1 MEAALVPRE
10 RTGGRADGATAT
22 CPRAGGRMSS
32 DLLLA
37 VALALAAASLFAV
50 TTNLH
55 RGAASAVPMSE
66 GGPLRLLLRLLRTP
80 RWLLGSG
87 TALVALSLHTVALRF
102 GTVIVV
108 QAVLSTGLVL
118 ALALEALREHRRP
131 AGREVGAWL
140 LVVAGIVTLL
150 GLAHPHGGTSIGT
163 EALAFTLVLAVLVA
177 SVGLL
182 VGRTR
187 LPRPAVAVV
196 MGGCA
201 GALFALDAV
210 FLKALAVSAEN
221 LLSLRSLLDLVG
233 FLLASILGNLVVERA
248 YQQAPLR
255 HVLPSVTAADP
266 LAASV
271 VGIALLHE
279 HLEPGLLPVVGLVAG
294 LAAMVV
300 GIVAATRGVPGDELT
315 LLAGVQ
321 DQAGSERDPETERA
335 RT

>member
-1 MEAALVPRE
+1 
-10 RTGGRADGATAT
+10 
-22 CPRAGGRMSS
+22 MSS

-55 RGAASAVPMSE
+55 RGAASAVPMSD
-66 GGPLRLLLRLLRTP
+66 GGPVRLLLRLLRTP
-80 RWLLGSG
+80 RWLLGSAA
-87 TALVALSLHTVALRF
+87 ALVALGLHTVALRF

-118 ALALEALREHRRP
+118 ALALEAFRERRRP
-131 AGREVGAWL
+131 ARREVGAWV
-140 LVVAGIVTLL
+140 LVVAGIITLL
-150 GLAHPHGGTSIGT
+150 GLAHPHGGKSIGT
-163 EALAFTLVLAVLVA
+163 VALAVTLLLAVLVA

-187 LPRPAVAVV
+187 LPRAAVAVV

-210 FLKALAVSAEN
+210 FLKALAMAAEN
-221 LLSLRSLLDLVG
+221 LLSLRSLLDLAG
-233 FLLASILGNLVVERA
+233 FLIASILGNLVVQRA

-279 HLEPGLLPVVGLVAG
+279 HLNPGVVPWAGLVSG
-294 LAAMVV
+294 LTAMVV
-300 GIVAATRGVPGDELT
+300 GIVVATRGVPGDELAR
-315 LLAGVQ
+315 LAHGR
-321 DQAGSERDPETERA
+321 DETGSEQNTATERA

>member
-1 MEAALVPRE
+1 
-10 RTGGRADGATAT
+10 
-22 CPRAGGRMSS
+22 MSR

-55 RGAASAVPMSE
+55 RGAASAVPMSH
-66 GGPLRLLLRLLRTP
+66 GGPVRLLLRLLRTP

-87 TALVALSLHTVALRF
+87 AALVALGLHTVALRF

-118 ALALEALREHRRP
+118 ALALEALRERRRP

-140 LVVAGIVTLL
+140 LVVAGVVTLL
-150 GLAHPHGGTSIGT
+150 GLAHPHGGRSIGT
-163 EALAFTLVLAVLVA
+163 VALGLTLVLAVLVA

-201 GALFALDAV
+201 GTLFALDAV
-210 FLKALAVSAEN
+210 FLKALAVAAEN
-221 LLSLRSLLDLVG
+221 LMSLRSLLDLAG
-233 FLLASILGNLVVERA
+233 FLLASILGNLVVQRA

-279 HLEPGLLPVVGLVAG
+279 HLEPGLLPLAGLVAG

-300 GIVAATRGVPGDELT
+300 GIVAATRGVPGDELA
-315 LLAGVQ
+315 LFADVPNKAGT
-321 DQAGSERDPETERA
+321 ERDSETERA

>member
-1 MEAALVPRE
+1 MSADALI
-10 RTGGRADGATAT
+10 
-22 CPRAGGRMSS
+22 
-32 DLLLA
+32 A
-37 VALALAAASLFAV
+37 VALALAAACLFAV

-55 RGAASAVPMSE
+55 RGAASAVPMSD
-66 GGPLRLLLRLLRTP
+66 GGPVRLLLRLLRTP
-80 RWLLGSG
+80 RWLLGSAA
-87 TALVALSLHTVALRF
+87 ALVALGLHTVALRF

-118 ALALEALREHRRP
+118 ALALEALRERRRP
-131 AGREVGAWL
+131 ARKEVGAWV
-140 LVVAGIVTLL
+140 LVVAGVVTLL
-150 GLAHPHGGTSIGT
+150 GLAHPHGGRNIGT
-163 EALAFTLVLAVLVA
+163 TALAVTLVLAVLVA
-177 SVGLL
+177 TAGLL

-196 MGGCA
+196 MGGAA

-210 FLKALAVSAEN
+210 FLKALAVSAEH
-221 LLSLRSLLDLVG
+221 LLSLRSLLDLGG
-233 FLLASILGNLVVERA
+233 FLLASILGNLVVQRA

-271 VGIALLHE
+271 VGVLVLHE
-279 HLEPGLLPVVGLVAG
+279 HLSPGVIPWVGLVGG

-300 GIVAATRGVPGDELT
+300 GIVAATRGVPGDEL
-315 LLAGVQ
+315 ARFGPG
-321 DQAGSERDPETERA
+321 DDKASSARRSETERA

>member
-1 MEAALVPRE
+1 MS
-10 RTGGRADGATAT
+10 ADT
-22 CPRAGGRMSS
+22 
-32 DLLLA
+32 LLA
-37 VALALAAASLFAV
+37 VVLSVLAATLFAV

-55 RGAASAVPMSE
+55 RGAASAVPLE
-66 GGPLRLLLRLLRTP
+66 HGGPVRLLLRLLRTP

-87 TALVALSLHTVALRF
+87 AALVALGLHTVALRF

-131 AGREVGAWL
+131 ARKELGAWV
-140 LVVAGIVTLL
+140 LVVVGIIALL
-150 GLAHPHGGTSIGT
+150 GLAHPHGGRSIGT
-163 EALAFTLVLAVLVA
+163 TALGMTLLLAVLVA
-177 SVGLL
+177 AVGLL

-187 LPRPAVAVV
+187 LPPPAVAVV
-196 MGGCA
+196 MGGAA
-201 GALFALDAV
+201 GALFAIDAV
-210 FLKALAVSAEN
+210 FLKALAVAAEN
-221 LLSLRSLLDLVG
+221 LLSLRSLLDLGG
-233 FLLASILGNLVVERA
+233 FLLASVLGNLVVQRA

-271 VGIALLHE
+271 IGVALLHE
-279 HLEPGLLPVVGLVAG
+279 HLSPGVLPVVGLVGG

-300 GIVAATRGVPGDELT
+300 GIVAATRGVPGDD
-315 LLAGVQ
+315 LAQ
-321 DQAGSERDPETERA
+321 IAGTDAASTAEEA

>member
-1 MEAALVPRE
+1 MN
-10 RTGGRADGATAT
+10 
-22 CPRAGGRMSS
+22 S

-37 VALALAAASLFAV
+37 VALALAAAALFAV

-55 RGAASAVPMSE
+55 RGAASAVPLSH
-66 GGPLRLLLRLLRTP
+66 GGPVRLLLRLLRTP
-80 RWLLGSG
+80 RWLLGSAA
-87 TALVALSLHTVALRF
+87 ALVALGLHTVALRF

-118 ALALEALREHRRP
+118 ALALEALRERRRP
-131 AGREVGAWL
+131 GGREVAAWL
-140 LVVAGIVTLL
+140 LVVAGVVTLL
-150 GLAHPHGGTSIGT
+150 GLAHPHGGEGIGT
-163 EALAFTLVLAVLVA
+163 IALALTLLLAVLVA

-201 GALFALDAV
+201 GTLFALDAV
-210 FLKALAVSAEN
+210 FLKALAVAAEN
-221 LLSLRSLLDLVG
+221 LLSLRSLLDLAG
-233 FLLASILGNLVVERA
+233 FLLASILGNLVVQRA

-271 VGIALLHE
+271 VGVLLLHE
-279 HLEPGLLPVVGLVAG
+279 HLNPGLVPVAGLVGG

-300 GIVAATRGVPGDELT
+300 GIVAATRGVPGDELA
-315 LLAGVQ
+315 LLAHVANQ
-321 DQAGSERDPETERA
+321 TGSERDAETERA
-335 RT
+335 RS